1 MATSSVLS
9 VRVNAKDEEILT
21 KMAEAS
27 GSTKSKLVAEAIH
40 NYVERNEWYMQ
51 MIAERIE
58 MANKGE
64 FATDKEMQATYA
76 KYGVDYKA

>member
-40 NYVERNEWYMQ
+40 NYVEMNEWYMQ